1 MALPYTYTSL
11 KTALYDYLQVQG
23 EAFFLAHV
31 DEFIGLGERRIARE
45 VDTPDQQAQDFGTL
59 AATTGVIF
67 APLNFISPITLLV
80 RLNISGVNYT
90 PLLLKD
96 ETFLYEGYGL
106 DLLGG
111 SPSGSYGT
119 PKHYAIQGA
128 DFDPQDVPVT
138 SGARIILGPP
148 VDAEYLYQ
156 LSYRKVP
163 DTLVGQSSGSDYS
176 TWVSTYYPQ
185 ALLWSC
191 VCEGY
196 SFMKGDI
203 PQKAEYEKYLISA
216 IAEMKMGMGQQAY
229 DQFRK
234 SPPPPPPE
242 APAPQG
248 Q

>member
-23 EAFFLAHV
+23 EAYFLAHV
-31 DEFIGLGERRIARE
+31 NEFIGLGESRIARE
-45 VDTPDQQAQDFGTL
+45 VDTPDQQFQATGAL
-59 AATTGVIF
+59 AATTGVIL

-80 RLNISGVNYT
+80 APGAGTNFT

-119 PKHYAIQGA
+119 PKYYAIQGA
-128 DFDPQDVPVT
+128 DFDPQDVPIT
-138 SGARIILGPP
+138 AGARIILGPP
-148 VDAEYLYQ
+148 VDIDYLYQ
-156 LSYRKVP
+156 LSYRKKP
-163 DTLVGQSSGSDYS
+163 DTLVGQGLTSPYS
-176 TWVSTYYPQ
+176 TWVATYYPQ
-185 ALLWSC
+185 ALLWAC

-196 SFMKGDI
+196 MFMKGDLA
-203 PQKAEYEKYLISA
+203 QKAEYEKYLISA

-234 SPPPPPPE
+234 SPPPAPPE